1 MDHLH
6 TLNDLTPKVKC
17 NGRDGVDPNLIFGLD
32 TKLFADPTQSFAIDG
47 SHNQEV
53 ETVTIWRGRTP
64 AVHVH
69 SSTCQ
74 HEHATN
80 DDATPSEGSSQGP
93 EPVLTMALLMD
104 ALSAL
109 PKESIWRVKGF
120 CWLAEAD
127 KEIPSYAEYIL
138 NWAFGR
144 HELLPRVPTTNEESH
159 DSVLFTVMGERGEM
173 KRFARKFALMLGAH
187 VR

>member
-32 TKLFADPTQSFAIDG
+32 TKLFADPTQSFVTDG

-53 ETVTIWRGRTP
+53 ETITIWRGRTP

-69 SSTCQ
+69 SSACQ
-74 HEHATN
+74 HEHATH
-80 DDATPSEGSSQGP
+80 DDATPSEVSPQGS
-93 EPVLTMALLMD
+93 EPVLTMAVLMD

-109 PKESIWRVKGF
+109 PKDSIWRVKGF
-120 CWLAEAD
+120 CWLSEA
-127 KEIPSYAEYIL
+127 KEEMPSRAEYIL

-144 HELLPRVPTTNEESH
+144 HELSPRVPTNNEEN
-159 DSVLFTVMGERGEM
+159 DDVFLFTVMGERGEM
-173 KRFARKFALMLGAH
+173 KRFARKFALMLGAQ